1 MRDHVYRDKNSHIY
15 KHIQQTGHSEPQ
27 ENEFS
32 LLETGFKNFKR
43 RKLAEA
49 IQIRNQRP
57 SLNTQEQSYPLK
69 LFR

>member
-1 MRDHVYRDKNSHIY
+1 MIKNSHIY
-15 KHIQQTGHSEPQ
+15 KHIQQTRHSKPQ
-27 ENEFS
+27 ENEFFILQTS
-32 LLETGFKNFKR
+32 FKNFKR

-49 IQIRNQRP
+49 IQIRNHRP